1 MIRSSALTPFRMPI
15 SLPLRMIPAT
25 APRVP
30 RAGFLPGSDVA
41 AWLEEMAR
49 HPHPEMKFFIV
60 PGSAEDLEPGGL
72 LLVPTVSGS
81 TPRSFGPRVQPAAME
96 HGCVAVPLSM
106 QLDPQMTREEAERML
121 NYACYFFHPSI
132 GLIAFEESDAIL
144 PEALVV
150 PPLPTATSW
159 MRAMPGRPP
168 LPDLLHVA
176 LALPPDFDGMFAEAS
191 EDIGS
196 SNPKDLQRDAGK
208 GAWAKDAMGKAIGSF
223 GSWIMSGLSKLG
235 GSGEGGRESDASQG
249 QQSGAAG
256 KGAKPSSPLW
266 NKIQSWTAEQ
276 FKKLQLQ
283 REGEIQ
289 RLLKLLEKDP
299 DKGLRYALPIGG
311 RDDASRGIAPPS
323 GKLGL
328 RNPTFGARGGWGPAD
343 IWNLSEHTQ
352 WTLRQKYLDLANR
365 ELAMGYFDRAAY
377 IFAHL
382 LSDWHA
388 AAGALVRGKRFQEAA
403 RIYEEKLN
411 NKPLAAK
418 CLEDGG
424 LLAEAVL
431 LYADLG
437 RHEKCGDLLR
447 LLGRERDAVAAYN
460 RALSGSTDR
469 IHDARIL
476 YEKLYQPGLAIAVLA
491 SGWPGSSQ
499 ARACLEAH
507 FEYLHRLEAHDDALA
522 LTMQLGEARNQLQP
536 PLEMARA
543 LHTIREKQ
551 SDTRVRERLGTVAI
565 TTIGHALKS
574 CGAGQVH
581 DFTKVLHQMEPSDL
595 LLRRDAVR
603 YAEARVRELST
614 PASLPPR
621 KTEPLTLVHQWSL
634 QREGGIEWN
643 RFLTS
648 GDSWLARGSHRRS
661 QQELWMLGSGDITTG
676 RLTSGTSW
684 PSPQR
689 LQPHLLRDSTAWL
702 PFSRPDPGEA
712 ACYGCARLDDFRNP
726 PVSRDLLISRLAWMP
741 PAVLAVFPTKD
752 GVWVLHERERGT
764 IDLSYSTPEGKLRRT
779 YALGMTQGEL
789 PEGPVRMVA
798 DGDQVFISGGTMV
811 LHFVNGRVVKEIE
824 LGAPVL
830 RLEVAPL
837 THAPNVMA
845 VVPGRVFML
854 GGEDL
859 ADTVQIFETSNDT
872 DAAFACFLGD
882 GRIVVGDSKIT
893 KVSRPHSIKELG
905 SMTHAFVAVDY
916 APWSVDSLAILSAD
930 SVVRIYR

>member
-1 MIRSSALTPFRMPI
+1 MPI

-72 LLVPTVSGS
+72 LLVPGISGN
-81 TPRSFGPRVQPAAME
+81 TPVSFGPRVQPAAME
-96 HGCVAVPLSM
+96 HGCVAIPLSM
-106 QLDPQMTREEAERML
+106 QLDPQITREEAERML

-150 PPLPTATSW
+150 PPLLKPTSW
-159 MRAMPGRPP
+159 MHAMPGRPP
-168 LPDLLHVA
+168 LPELLHVA
-176 LALPPDFDGMFAEAS
+176 LALAPDFEGMFGEAS

-208 GAWAKDAMGKAIGSF
+208 GARAKDAMGKAIGAF

-235 GSGEGGRESDASQG
+235 GSGNGGRESDSAQG
-249 QQSGAAG
+249 QGQSQQGGATG
-256 KGAKPSSPLW
+256 KGARPSSPLW
-266 NKIQSWTAEQ
+266 NKLQMWTAEQ

-299 DKGLRYALPIGG
+299 EKGLRYALPLGAGG
-311 RDDASRGIAPPS
+311 DASRGIAPPS

-365 ELAMGYFDRAAY
+365 ELAMGNFDRAAY

-382 LSDWHA
+382 LGDWHA

-431 LYADLG
+431 LYADLE

-460 RALSGSTDR
+460 RALSDSTDR

-476 YEKLYQPGLAIAVLA
+476 YEKLHQPGLAVAVLA
-491 SGWPGSSQ
+491 SGWPSSTQ
-499 ARACLEAH
+499 ARACLETH

-522 LTMQLGEARNQLQP
+522 LAMQLGEARNHLQP

-543 LHTIREKQ
+543 LHAIREKQ
-551 SDTRVRERLGTVAI
+551 SDARVRERLGSVAV
-565 TTIGHALKS
+565 TTIGHALKA
-574 CGAGQVH
+574 CAPGQVH
-581 DFTKVLHQMEPSDL
+581 DFTRVLHQIEPSDL

-603 YAEARVRELST
+603 YAEARVHGGSSLAT
-614 PASLPPR
+614 PPPLPA
-621 KTEPLTLVHQWSL
+621 KSSGPLTLVQQWSL
-634 QREGGIEWN
+634 RVEGGIEWN

-661 QQELWMLGSGDITTG
+661 QQELWMLGSGDKTMG

-689 LQPHLLRDSTAWL
+689 LQPHLLRNSTAWL
-702 PFSRPDPGEA
+702 PFSRPDTNEA
-712 ACYGCARLDDFRNP
+712 ACYGAARLDDFRNP
-726 PVSRDLLISRLAWMP
+726 PVRREVMISRLAWMP

-752 GVWVLHERERGT
+752 GVWILHERERGT
-764 IDLSYSTPEGKLRRT
+764 IDLSYSTLEGKLRRT

-789 PEGPVRMVA
+789 PGPVQMVA
-798 DGDQVFISGGTMV
+798 YGDEVFISGGTMV
-811 LHFVNGRVVKEIE
+811 LRVANGRVDEEIK
-824 LGAPVL
+824 LGTPVL
-830 RLEVAPL
+830 RLEIAPP
-837 THAPNVMA
+837 THAPNVLV
-845 VVPGRVFML
+845 VVPGKVFML
-854 GGEDL
+854 VSEDL
-859 ADTVQIFETSNDT
+859 EEPVCIFESTSDHSI
-872 DAAFACFLGD
+872 FATFLGD
-882 GRIVVGDSKIT
+882 GRIVVGDSKAAKI
-893 KVSRPHSIKELG
+893 SRPHSLKELG
-905 SMTHAFVAVDY
+905 FVTHRFVAVDY
-916 APWSVDSLAILSAD
+916 SPWSVDSLAILAAD
-930 SVVRIYR
+930 GVVRIYR

>member
-1 MIRSSALTPFRMPI
+1 
-15 SLPLRMIPAT
+15 
-25 APRVP
+25 
-30 RAGFLPGSDVA
+30 VA

-49 HPHPEMKFFIV
+49 HPEMKFFIV

-72 LLVPTVSGS
+72 LLVPAASGNA
-81 TPRSFGPRVQPAAME
+81 PISFGPRVQPAAME

-132 GLIAFEESDAIL
+132 GLIAFEEPDAIL

-150 PPLPTATSW
+150 PPLLRSTSW
-159 MRAMPGRPP
+159 MHAMPGRSP
-168 LPDLLHVA
+168 LPELQHVA
-176 LALPPDFDGMFAEAS
+176 LALPPDVEGLFGEAS

-196 SNPKDLQRDAGK
+196 SSPKDLQRDAGK
-208 GAWAKDAMGKAIGSF
+208 GARAKDAMGKAIGSF

-235 GSGEGGRESDASQG
+235 GSGESGRESDASQG
-249 QQSGAAG
+249 QQGGAAG
-256 KGAKPSSPLW
+256 KGAKPPSPLW
-266 NKIQSWTAEQ
+266 NKLQKWTAEQ
-276 FKKLQLQ
+276 FEKLQRQ

-299 DKGLRYALPIGG
+299 EKGLRYALPIGG
-311 RDDASRGIAPPS
+311 GGDASRGIAPPS

-328 RNPTFGARGGWGPAD
+328 RNPIFGARGGWGPAD
-343 IWNLSEHTQ
+343 LWNLSEHTQ

-365 ELAMGYFDRAAY
+365 ELAMGHFDRAAY

-382 LSDWHA
+382 LNDWHA

-403 RIYEEKLN
+403 RIYQEKLN
-411 NKPLAAK
+411 NAPLAAK

-431 LYADLG
+431 LYAELE

-476 YEKLYQPGLAIAVLA
+476 YEKLHQPGLAVAVLA
-491 SGWPGSSQ
+491 SGWPSSSQ
-499 ARACLEAH
+499 ARACLETH
-507 FEYLHRLEAHDDALA
+507 FEYLHRLEAHDDALTLA
-522 LTMQLGEARNQLQP
+522 MQLGEARNHLQP

-551 SDTRVRERLGTVAI
+551 SDVRVRERLGTVAI
-565 TTIGHALKS
+565 TTIGHALKA

-581 DFTKVLHQMEPSDL
+581 DFTKVLHQLEPSDL

-603 YAEARVRELST
+603 YSEARVREITTRAMLPRL
-614 PASLPPR
+614 PANGSGS
-621 KTEPLTLVHQWSL
+621 LTLVTQWSL
-634 QREGGIEWN
+634 QKDDGVEWN
-643 RFLTS
+643 HFLTT

-661 QQELWMLGSGDITTG
+661 QQEIWMLGTRDMTMG

-689 LQPHLLRDSTAWL
+689 LQPHLLRGSTAWL
-702 PFSRPDPGEA
+702 PFSRPVPDA
-712 ACYGCARLDDFRNP
+712 AVCYGCANLDDFRNP
-726 PVSRDLLISRLAWMP
+726 PASREILISRLAWMP

-764 IDLSYSTPEGKLRRT
+764 IDLSYSTLEGKLRRT
-779 YALGMTQGEL
+779 YALGMTQGDL

-798 DGDQVFISGGTMV
+798 DADQVFISGGTMV

-859 ADTVQIFETSNDT
+859 ADTVQIFESSNAT
-872 DAAFACFLGD
+872 DAVFACFLGD
-882 GRIVVGDSKIT
+882 GRIVVGDSKFV
-893 KVSRPHSIKELG
+893 KVSRPHSLKELG
-905 SMTHAFVAVDY
+905 SMTHAFVAVDF

-930 SVVRIYR
+930 GVVRIYR